1 MKIYIISIIFIFIS
15 VGAFAETLS
24 DEILCNRATI
34 QKGNVTIWDTSNS
47 YRYEFVMTAKKRG
60 LDCGVGKEK
69 IDINTDILEDNE
81 LCNKATHQIRDKINW
96 DTSNEHRKEYVKA
109 AKKRGLECGVSKS
122 SSKFSD
128 LDYQTICYEAT
139 TLVNNT
145 FIWNNNKLDYVKEA
159 KKRGLDCEVKSE
171 KTDIYSKFKKP
182 NPSTTSSKLIP
193 KKLKPKQEIYKDI
206 FLNPNAYSDWTASQ
220 SKDEMTGNETFYI
233 FTDWASPKYPM
244 SFPYAKTKSVIGI
257 GCSKYGIVPYFN
269 FTSKPNITKAETKD
283 GYNEI
288 ITRIKFDNT
297 LEDIKLTQKWGSK
310 SLFVYNEK
318 AFIKSLEKTNEVLLE
333 LNWYGNS
340 SVYFKYYTDET
351 SQAIKSLKSKCGLK

>member
-1 MKIYIISIIFIFIS
+1 MKLYVISFIFIFIS
-15 VGAFAETLS
+15 FGAFAETLS
-24 DEILCNRATI
+24 DRILCNRATI
-34 QKGNVTIWDTSNS
+34 EKGDVTIWDTSNT
-47 YRYEFVMTAKKRG
+47 YRYEYVMTAKKRG
-60 LDCGVGKEK
+60 LDCDVGKEK

-109 AKKRGLECGVSKS
+109 AKKRGLECSVSKNL
-122 SSKFSD
+122 SKFDD
-128 LDYQTICYEAT
+128 LGYKKICYEAT
-139 TLVNNT
+139 TLVNNV

-159 KKRGLDCEVKSE
+159 KKLGFDCEVKSE

-182 NPSTTSSKLIP
+182 NPSTTFSKLI
-193 KKLKPKQEIYKDI
+193 PKQEIYKDI

-244 SFPYAKTKSVIGI
+244 SFPYAQTKSIIGI
-257 GCSKYGIVPYFN
+257 GCSKYGIVSYFN

-283 GYNEI
+283 GFNEI

-310 SLFVYNEK
+310 SLSVYNEK
-318 AFIKSLEKTNEVLLE
+318 AFIKSLENTNEVLLE

-340 SVYFKYYTDET
+340 SVYFKYYTDES